1 MTIRRLM
8 RRMFLRMM
16 MMNQMMTK
24 YIMATVSVVN
34 AGDSNY
40 LHRYVPRRLFLATQQ
55 RIAITCRLK

>member
-8 RRMFLRMM
+8 RMMFLRMM
-16 MMNQMMTK
+16 MMTK

-40 LHRYVPRRLFLATQQ
+40 LHRYVPRRLFFATQQ